1 MTYLKLISEKAKRH
15 LVVPAQ
21 DPGGFDTLCGCT
33 ITRAGNWRVITALE
47 GDECEKMRGFVF
59 FTEAARQV
67 AGVGRLRFRA
77 TDPVRCVT
85 IVKVVAAGRPSKAQ
99 RAAGTPRKFFYAKV
113 EDPQGCVQ

>member
-47 GDECEKMRGFVF
+47 GDECEKCAGLSFSLRRLGRSLEPGDCDFGQR
-59 FTEAARQV
+59 TARPAV
-67 AGVGRLRFRA
+67 L
-77 TDPVRCVT
+77 
-85 IVKVVAAGRPSKAQ
+85 PS
-99 RAAGTPRKFFYAKV
+99 
-113 EDPQGCVQ
+113 